1 MADSN
6 LTGNIYNTGAVSY
19 DIFYRVKNSNGPWLS
34 AGNVAALPSP
44 AITTPFSIMGVEPQ
58 EYEFYYISHC
68 ANGEISGASNTFY
81 SFPTCDAP
89 LSFNVNQ
96 VGGNF
101 VVDYTVPPAVGMVN
115 LQVEYPNGGT
125 LNQNYGIT
133 NPGQITIPL
142 LSGQYGDYTFSLR
155 SVCNAASNW
164 YSPFA
169 NDVLITTINPGPCPP
184 PVIVSFAVINTTL
197 TQVTYRFIME
207 GYTPSVRVVLTNNT
221 TGSQQ
226 TFTQTITSNYFDLPI
241 PRGTVDY
248 NYSVAVFNICT
259 VGVDN
264 IGDIVNILVTASDGT
279 VLSIAGWTVSAGP
292 DIIDVNGDG
301 IIGTM
306 VTVNTNGL
314 TPSPTRTAL
323 VQVRFNC
330 STSGY
335 AYANVSI
342 APGAISGVTR
352 DWNSEC
358 TIDLQSP
365 FINSAYLL

>member
-1 MADSN
+1 MADSD

-19 DIFYRVKNSNGPWLS
+19 DIFYRIKGSSGPWLNG
-34 AGNVAALPSP
+34 GNVTATASP
-44 AITTPFSIMGVEPQ
+44 AITTPFTIQGVVPQ

-68 ANGEISGASNTFY
+68 ANGEISGSSNTFY
-81 SFPTCDAP
+81 STPTCDPP

-96 VGGNF
+96 VGNNF
-101 VVDYTVPPAVGMVN
+101 VVDYTVPPTVGMVN
-115 LQVEYPNGGT
+115 LEVEYPNGGS

-133 NPGQITIPL
+133 NPGQITIPVL
-142 LSGQYGDYTFSLR
+142 VGQYGDYTFSLR
-155 SVCNAASNW
+155 SVCNADSNW
-164 YSPFA
+164 YSDFS
-169 NDVLITTINPGPCPP
+169 NSVLITTVNPGPCPP
-184 PVIVSFAVINTTL
+184 PEIVSFSPINVTQ
-197 TQVTYRFIME
+197 TQVTYRFIMS
-207 GYTPSVRVVLTNNT
+207 GYTPTVRVVLTNNT
-221 TGSQQ
+221 TSSQQ
-226 TFTQTITSNYFDLPI
+226 NFTQTITSNYFDLPM

-264 IGDIVNILVTASDGT
+264 IGDIVNVLVTASDGT
-279 VLSIAGWTVSAGP
+279 ALSIAGWTVSAGP
-292 DIIDVNGDG
+292 DIIDINGDG
-301 IIGTM
+301 IIGTQ

-314 TPSPTRTAL
+314 TPSPTRTTA

-335 AYANVSI
+335 AYVNINI
-342 APGAISGVTR
+342 APGAVSGVAR